1 MISKVRPT
9 KILTKRGYAIVKSEF
24 ELRELHRCRKDL
36 TVKPFINSGYGVEGV
51 PYPIYLES
59 KKKLYLPKFYG
70 FEHFGDPDIIKI
82 SKGTDIDVEFKGS
95 LRDKQHPVVDA
106 FLHTCSTGKHTNKSN
121 GGIVSVPCGWGKTIM
136 ALYII
141 SKLNKKTIIVVHK
154 EFLLNQWRERIA
166 EFLPDARVGII
177 QGPKIDVEG
186 KDIVLAMLQSLS
198 VKDYPEE
205 IFNEFGFSVVDECH
219 HIAAEVFSRALPK
232 INSYYSLGL
241 SATPNRADG
250 MTKVFKMFL
259 GPIVYKTDADDKCV
273 EVRVV
278 DYNEPHNLQYIKE
291 ELTFTKKLCLPRMI
305 NNIANNPNRNLLI
318 VKLAKSLV
326 DSNKQTIILSD
337 RRTQLKLLHSQINE
351 FATVG
356 YYVGGMKQKDLKI
369 SEGCQVILGT
379 FPMSSE
385 GLDIP
390 TLDAAIFATPKSNI
404 QQSIGRIT
412 RKQHSEK
419 PIAYDIV
426 DKFSMFPNQ
435 YRKRER
441 LYKKLKYIVFKTSIT
456 IPEYGW
462 AVKGAGD
469 ALLVQTL
476 KKLTLCTFGRKP
488 KAKCLIVA
496 D

>member
-82 SKGTDIDVEFKGS
+82 SKGADIDVEFKGS

-198 VKDYPEE
+198 VKDYPAE

-337 RRTQLKLLHSQINE
+337 RRAQLKLLHGEISE

-356 YYVGGMKQKDLKI
+356 YYVGGMKQKAREESMTK
-369 SEGCQVILGT
+369 QVILAT
-379 FPMSSE
+379 FHIARE
-385 GLDIP
+385 ALDIKS
-390 TLDAAIFATPKSNI
+390 LNVLFLATPKSDII
-404 QQSIGRIT
+404 QAVGRIL
-412 RKQHSEK
+412 RDSKINNHL
-419 PIAYDIV
+419 IV
-426 DKFSMFPNQ
+426 DFVDNFSSFANQ
-435 YRKRER
+435 AKRRLTYFRKKNYNIKTFEIEEDGTITNSYEDDYIPRCR
-441 LYKKLKYIVFKTSIT
+441 KKKSINKE
-456 IPEYGW
+456 PPGPLF
-462 AVKGAGD
+462 AFFNK
-469 ALLVQTL
+469 
-476 KKLTLCTFGRKP
+476 
-488 KAKCLIVA
+488 
-496 D
+496 